1 MAHDIKIGIDET
13 LDPADW
19 ESMRT
24 LAHVMV
30 DDAISRLSGVRDGPV
45 WQPMPDAIKADFMA
59 HHPQHRP
66 LWKRSMLM

>member
-24 LAHVMV
+24 LAHVTV
-30 DDAISRLSGVRDGPV
+30 LSGNRC
-45 WQPMPDAIKADFMA
+45 QM
-59 HHPQHRP
+59 R
-66 LWKRSMLM
+66 